1 MALKSPQTYG
11 DFYWAMQ
18 VEAQKLFAEDSEKV
32 IIPFVKDFILN
43 QIPAEGL
50 PPAFKNFLAE
60 ITSGKSFAVA
70 PFLLGLSTD
79 LADNIFNNLTSAA
92 LQDYNYWLNSF
103 FHDRRI
109 TAEQAT
115 LLRYRNSIDL
125 SLWGARML
133 SGGYDTGEAALAY
146 GSGLPYP
153 SVTDIM
159 LYCRYMSGGRL
170 NRGDVWQWAKVPEDE
185 IDLWDFMSQQRLSA
199 MDAHAALRRKI
210 FSESDYDRELA
221 CMGWTAADRDV
232 LVKLGWSIPNAML
245 LVQGDLMQQQS
256 NENIIA
262 DISLAD
268 IHPNYAQKYLDAVL
282 TKPAT
287 EDIIAYMLRKD
298 PTLANL
304 PLELRKIGIHHDY
317 TELYKEL
324 AYPIPP
330 VADIITM
337 GVREAFTPDI
347 AARFGQY
354 QDIPPKYTEWCQK
367 KGLSKEW
374 SDAYW
379 AAHWSLPSPQQG
391 FEMLHRGI
399 INREELSLLLR
410 ALDIMPYWRDRLI
423 QMSFTPLTRVDVRRM
438 YAEGIVNEGEVLQC
452 YLDIGYDDKNAK
464 RLTEFTIKQTLTSQ
478 SKFTSA
484 DVISAYTKY
493 MIDASEAR
501 NLLYELGVKPE
512 NISFIITTANY
523 QREWAL
529 KDAKIDGIK
538 NLYKKGTYDSN
549 RATAELTS
557 LGLPTKQI
565 EVLLE
570 QWYIAEK
577 DKAVRTWTAAQ
588 TLDFAKKGLISP
600 QRAVNELRIIG
611 YDDEHISAFLGAL
624 A

>member
-1 MALKSPQTYG
+1 
-11 DFYWAMQ
+11 MQ

-43 QIPAEGL
+43 QIPAEAL

-60 ITSGKSFAVA
+60 ITSGQSFAVA

-79 LADNIFNNLTSAA
+79 LADNIFNNLTGAA

-103 FHDRRI
+103 FHDKRI
-109 TAEQAT
+109 TAGEAS

-125 SLWGARML
+125 PLWGARML

-146 GSGLPYP
+146 GANLPYP
-153 SVTDIM
+153 AVSDIM

-170 NRGDVWQWAKVPEDE
+170 NRGDVWAWAKVPEDE
-185 IDLWDFMSQQRLSA
+185 IELWEFMTQQRLTA
-199 MDAHAALRRKI
+199 MDAHTMLRRKL
-210 FSESDYDRELA
+210 FTQSEYNRELA
-221 CMGWTAADRDV
+221 CIGYVDADSD
-232 LVKLGWSIPNAML
+232 LMQEIGWSIPNAML
-245 LVQGDLMQQQS
+245 LVQGDLMQGL
-256 NENIIA
+256 NTAAILA
-262 DISLAD
+262 DISIAD
-268 IHPNYAQKYLDAVL
+268 IHPDYANKYLDAIL

-287 EDIIAYMLRKD
+287 EDIIAYLLRKD
-298 PTLANL
+298 PELSNL
-304 PLELRKIGIHHDY
+304 SRELTKIGIHPDY
-317 TELYKEL
+317 LDFYREL

-337 GVREAFTPDI
+337 AVREAFTPSI

-354 QDIPPKYTEWCQK
+354 EDLPSAYVENCQK

-374 SDAYW
+374 AERYW

-410 ALDIMPYWRDRLI
+410 ALDIMPFWRDRLI
-423 QMSFTPLTRVDVRRM
+423 QMSYEPLTRVDVRRM
-438 YAEGIVNEGEVLQC
+438 YAEGVISEGEVLQC
-452 YLDIGYDDKNAK
+452 YLDIGYDDKNAR

-484 DVISAYTKY
+484 DVVTAYTKY
-493 MIDASEAR
+493 MIDAGEAR
-501 NLLYELGVKPE
+501 SLLSELGVKSE
-512 NISFIITTANY
+512 NISFIMKTADY

-529 KDAKIDGIK
+529 TDAKIDAIK
-538 NLYKKGTYDSN
+538 NLYKKGTYDDNKARSELL
-549 RATAELTS
+549 RLGIATA
-557 LGLPTKQI
+557 QVD
-565 EVLLE
+565 VLLE
-570 QWYIAEK
+570 QWYIIEK
-577 DKAVRTWTAAQ
+577 DKAARTWTTAD
-588 TLDFAKKGLISP
+588 TLKFAKAGLISR
-600 QRAVNELRIIG
+600 QRAIGELRIIG
-611 YDDEHISAFLGAL
+611 YDEEHISIYLQGL